1 MVLCFSVFHCSVYNV
16 VFVFHCSVYGVVF
29 VVYCSV
35 YGVVFVCFCLY
46 MIHLLGD
53 AETRASL
60 VKERLFVL
68 KALESLIRRNCR
80 TIGCSFLILSCGSSG
95 NAVLLLHV

>member
-29 VVYCSV
+29 VVHCSV

-46 MIHLLGD
+46 MIHLLGMLK
-53 AETRASL
+53 L
-60 VKERLFVL
+60 V
-68 KALESLIRRNCR
+68 
-80 TIGCSFLILSCGSSG
+80 
-95 NAVLLLHV
+95 HP